1 MEGLVGEKIIIP
13 VTECI
18 PGMTLM
24 QSIIDEQTGVII
36 IGKGQVL
43 TEESIER
50 LKNFSRAQLWVA
62 LGEESSIWKLDPHAR
77 TEYKNYAKKLKFVIE
92 HIKDGSID
100 IKEIEELA
108 SDMMTKFENEYDL
121 LACVNLTRQLDKDS
135 FYHSINVAFLALT
148 IGRWEGYSKE
158 KLKNL
163 VLAALLHDVG
173 KLSLRSEL
181 QSKEEEKMNFLEKLE
196 FTRHPIYSYDKL
208 VSYQE
213 VNVEVLKGILSHHER
228 CDGSGYPL
236 SLRENKINDFA
247 KIIGIADTYDYLKR
261 QNHIFEVVR
270 YLGNIMIRK
279 FDVNVLLQFCYN
291 LANYYVGCF
300 VLLNTGEVGEVV
312 CVQYQA
318 LGRPIIKLRG
328 EYVNLNEK
336 TYLEIV
342 KVL

>member
-24 QSIIDEQTGVII
+24 QSIIDEQTGVMI

-43 TEESIER
+43 TEEIIEK
-50 LKNFSRAQLWVA
+50 LKNFSRAQLWIA
-62 LGEESSIWKLDPHAR
+62 LEESSIWKLEPHVR
-77 TEYKNYAKKLKFVIE
+77 REYRGYAKKLKVAIE
-92 HIKDGSID
+92 HINEAIID
-100 IKEIEELA
+100 VRELDELA
-108 SDMMTKFENEYDL
+108 SDIMEKFENEYDL

-135 FYHSINVAFLALT
+135 FYHSINVAFLALI

-173 KLSLRSEL
+173 KLSLPSALRSK
-181 QSKEEEKMNFLEKLE
+181 KEEEMNFLERLE
-196 FTRHPIYSYDKL
+196 FTRHPIHGYDKL
-208 VSYQE
+208 VSYPE

-247 KIIGIADTYDYLKR
+247 KIIGIADTYDHLKR
-261 QNHIFEVVR
+261 QHHIFEVVR
-270 YLGNIMIRK
+270 HLGNLMIRK
-279 FDVNVLLQFCYN
+279 FEVNLLLQFCYN
-291 LANYYVGCF
+291 LANYYAGCSI
-300 VLLNTGEVGEVV
+300 LLNTGEIGEVV

-318 LGRPIIKLRG
+318 LGRPIIKMKG